1 MSGRLFPFLP
11 QTMFTALSDKLRAT
25 FKKMRGYGTLTE
37 ANIQEA
43 LRDVRM
49 ALLEADVN
57 FKVVK
62 GFVEHVR
69 EKAMG
74 QTVHV
79 RLNPGQQF
87 IGLVYDELV
96 AIMGTTVEPLRLAPQ
111 PPTIV
116 MMCGLQGSGKTTT
129 TGKLAKLLAA
139 DKHRPLM
146 VAADIKR
153 PAAIDQLETLGKQLG
168 IPVFSDRKSHDP
180 VDICRRAYQF
190 ALLKDNDLVM
200 LDTAGRL
207 HVDEEMM
214 HELELVSAQVH
225 PHEVLL
231 VVDAMTGQ
239 DAVRVAEDFNRRLE
253 LSGII
258 LTKLDGDAR
267 GGAALSVRQVTG
279 KPIKYVGV
287 GEKLDALQPFHPQRM
302 ASRILDMGDVLSLVE
317 KAQSEVDEGQAR
329 KMTGRMFAGD
339 FNLEDFLSQLEMLN
353 KMGPIG
359 KLLEMLPGFGE
370 VSKMQDFKVDEKQM
384 GRTKAIIQS
393 MTFKER
399 RKPDVLNGGRRLR
412 IATGSGTSVQEV
424 NQLLKQFGQAKKMM
438 KQFGDMSKKK
448 MKGMKF
454 PMPF

>member
-1 MSGRLFPFLP
+1 
-11 QTMFTALSDKLRAT
+11 MFTALTDKLRVT

-62 GFVEHVR
+62 AFVDHVR

-79 RLNPGQQF
+79 RLDPGQQF
-87 IGLVYDELV
+87 IGLVHDELV
-96 AIMGTTVEPLRLAPQ
+96 AIMGTTAEPLRLAPQ

-129 TGKLAKLLAA
+129 TGKLARFLAG
-139 DKHRPLM
+139 DKRRPLM

-153 PAAIDQLETLGKQLG
+153 PAAIDQLETIGKQLS
-168 IPVFSDRKSHDP
+168 IPVFSDRACKDA
-180 VDICRRAYQF
+180 VDICRRAYEL
-190 ALLKDNDLVM
+190 ALAKDNDLVL

-207 HVDEEMM
+207 HIDDEMM
-214 HELELVSAQVH
+214 TELEHVSARLK

-253 LSGII
+253 LTGVI

-267 GGAALSVRQVTG
+267 GGAALSVRHVTG
-279 KPIKYVGV
+279 KPIKFVGV
-287 GEKLDALQPFHPQRM
+287 GEKLDALQLFHPQRM

-317 KAQSEVDEGQAR
+317 KAQSEVDETQAR
-329 KMTGRMFAGD
+329 KMTGRMFSGD

-399 RKPDVLNGGRRLR
+399 RKPDILNGNRRKR
-412 IATGSGTSVQEV
+412 IADGSGTTVQDV
-424 NQLLKQFGQAKKMM
+424 NQLLKQFVQAKKMM
-438 KQFGDMSKKK
+438 KQFGDLTKKK
-448 MKGMKF
+448 GKGFRF